1 MKDKTF
7 KITIFIIGLVSLIT
21 LVINSLVTINLLNK
35 YNTNENI
42 IISNIIN
49 NIKEEY
55 PNLQEEDIIKTL
67 NEEDLDNSSIVSK
80 YGIELTNESISLA
93 NQKITKKI
101 IIYNISILLIFIL
114 IIVSIIKA
122 YQLKKAKNIKEI
134 LNYLKEINNKN
145 YLLNITT
152 NSEDELSLLKN
163 ELYKTAITL
172 NEKERL
178 SKKDKELLKDS
189 LSDISHQI
197 KTPLT
202 SINLMLDNLIENKN
216 LSSKEKDT
224 LLLNIRHKISNINF
238 LIQSLL
244 TLSRFDA
251 NAITFKNENIKI
263 RNLLA
268 EAVRN
273 VDAICDLKSIKINIE
288 GSNSISLYCDYKWQ
302 VEALTNILKNCLEH
316 SKENSRID
324 ISYTTNDLFTKIVIT
339 DYGTGMSEK
348 DLKNIFKRFY
358 KGENSHKDSIGIG
371 LSLAKTIIEKNNG
384 YITVQSELNK
394 GTTFTIKYLK

>member
-7 KITIFIIGLVSLIT
+7 KKTIIIIILISLIT
-21 LVINSLVTINLLNK
+21 LVINSLITVNLLQK

-42 IISNIIN
+42 IISHIIN
-49 NIKEEY
+49 NVKEEY
-55 PNLQEEDIIKTL
+55 PEISEEEIIKSL
-67 NEEDLDNSSIVSK
+67 NAQDLNKQDILTK
-80 YGIELTNESISLA
+80 YGIELKDNAISVA
-93 NQKITKKI
+93 NQTITKQI
-101 IIYNISILLIFIL
+101 IISNLITLLIFS
-114 IIVSIIKA
+114 IIIISIIKI
-122 YQLKKAKNIKEI
+122 YQYHKAKNIGKL
-134 LNYLKEINNKN
+134 LNYLQEINNKN
-145 YLLNITT
+145 YSLNIDT
-152 NSEDELSLLKN
+152 NKEDELSLLKN
-163 ELYKTAITL
+163 ELYKTAVIL

-202 SINLMLDNLIENKN
+202 SINLMLDNLIENDN
-216 LSSKEKDT
+216 LTSKEKES
-224 LLLNIRHKISNINF
+224 LLLNIRHKISNITF

-251 NAITFKNENIKI
+251 NAITYKNESVK
-263 RNLLA
+263 
-268 EAVRN
+268 VRKMIDEVVSN
-273 VDAICDLKSIKINIE
+273 VDAICDLKNIKIKID
-288 GSNSISLYCDYKWQ
+288 GSKSSIINCDYKWQ

-316 SKENSRID
+316 SKENGEID
-324 ISYTTNDLFTKIVIT
+324 IVYTTNDLFTKIVIT

-358 KGENSHKDSIGIG
+358 KGENSNKDSIGIG

-384 YITVQSELNK
+384 YITVESELNK

>member
-7 KITIFIIGLVSLIT
+7 KKTIIIIILISLIT
-21 LVINSLVTINLLNK
+21 LVINSLITINLLQK

-42 IISNIIN
+42 IISHIIN
-49 NIKEEY
+49 NVKEKY
-55 PNLQEEDIIKTL
+55 PNVQEEEIIQTL
-67 NEEDLDNSSIVSK
+67 NDKDLSKDNIMTD
-80 YGIELTNESISLA
+80 YGIELEDNAISIA
-93 NQKITKKI
+93 NQNITRKLI
-101 IIYNISILLIFIL
+101 ISNLLTLLIFIL
-114 IIVSIIKA
+114 ITILIVKIYQYHKARSIN
-122 YQLKKAKNIKEI
+122 QL

-145 YLLNITT
+145 YTLYVDT
-152 NSEDELSLLKN
+152 NKEDELSLLKN

-202 SINLMLDNLIENKN
+202 SINLMLDNLIENDN
-216 LSSKEKDT
+216 LSAKEKNQ
-224 LLLNIRHKISNINF
+224 LLLNIRHKISNITF

-251 NAITFKNENIKI
+251 NAITYKNENVKV
-263 RNLLA
+263 RKLLD
-268 EAVRN
+268 EVVSN
-273 VDAICDLKSIKINIE
+273 VDAICDLKNIKINID
-288 GSNSISLYCDYKWQ
+288 GSKSATVNCDFKWQ

-316 SKENSRID
+316 SNENSKID
-324 ISYTTNDLFTKIVIT
+324 ISYLTNDLFTKIVIT
-339 DYGTGMSEK
+339 DYGTGMNEK

-358 KGENSHKDSIGIG
+358 KGENSNKDSIGIG

-384 YITVQSELNK
+384 YITIESELNK

>member
-7 KITIFIIGLVSLIT
+7 KITILIIGLVSLIT

-80 YGIELTNESISLA
+80 YGIELSNESISLA

-101 IIYNISILLIFIL
+101 IIYNISILLTFIL
-114 IIVSIIKA
+114 IIVLIIKA
-122 YQLKKAKNIKEI
+122 YQLKKAKNIQEI

-202 SINLMLDNLIENKN
+202 SINLMIDNLIENKN
-216 LSSKEKDT
+216 LSAKEKDT

-288 GSNSISLYCDYKWQ
+288 GSNSISLYCDGKWQ

-316 SKENSRID
+316 SKENSKID

>member
-7 KITIFIIGLVSLIT
+7 KKTIIIIILISLIT
-21 LVINSLVTINLLNK
+21 LVINSLITINLLQK

-42 IISNIIN
+42 IISHIIN
-49 NIKEEY
+49 NVKEKY
-55 PNLQEEDIIKTL
+55 PNVQEEEIIQTL
-67 NEEDLDNSSIVSK
+67 NDKDLSKDNIMTD
-80 YGIELTNESISLA
+80 YGIELEDNAISIA
-93 NQKITKKI
+93 NQNITRKLI
-101 IIYNISILLIFIL
+101 ISNLLTLLIFIL
-114 IIVSIIKA
+114 ITILIVKIYQYHKARSIN
-122 YQLKKAKNIKEI
+122 QL

-145 YLLNITT
+145 YTLYIDT
-152 NSEDELSLLKN
+152 NKEDELSLLKN

-202 SINLMLDNLIENKN
+202 SINLMLDNLIENDN
-216 LSSKEKDT
+216 LSAKEKNQ
-224 LLLNIRHKISNINF
+224 LLLNIRHKISNITF

-251 NAITFKNENIKI
+251 NAITYKNENVKV
-263 RNLLA
+263 RKLLD
-268 EAVRN
+268 EVVSN
-273 VDAICDLKSIKINIE
+273 VDAICDLKNIKINID
-288 GSNSISLYCDYKWQ
+288 GSKSATVNCDFKWQ

-316 SKENSRID
+316 SNENSKID
-324 ISYTTNDLFTKIVIT
+324 ISYLTNDLFTKIVIT
-339 DYGTGMSEK
+339 DYGTGMNEK

-358 KGENSHKDSIGIG
+358 KGENSNKDSIGIG

-384 YITVQSELNK
+384 YITIESELNK